1 MSQSMSSSTR
11 YGEALKGK
19 INADRLM
26 STTLSFSRGYL
37 SASLSMSFALM
48 ARKRSAFSTATSGAI
63 SFAEYSPS
71 VVTAMGSIV
80 SSVSALENTFSDGRA
95 LGVNWSALTDANR
108 PSTRMALGMVRRR
121 SGIATSGDARTCV
134 FTAST
139 ACLSRM
145 CGCAPGRR
153 AHGSASDGRGG
164 GQPYTRAVQPL
175 RRSAQSTG
183 RPATPA
189 TARAAAP
196 TRRTRLRGVISPA
209 DSSGRTAHDDW
220 SKPGPGELRSSLVL
234 QTRLLHPDARCCSVI
249 CQPGHEA
256 QTWC

>member
-1 MSQSMSSSTR
+1 
-11 YGEALKGK
+11 LKGK
-19 INADRLM
+19 ISAERLM
-26 STTLSFSRGYL
+26 STTLSFSLGYL
-37 SASLSMSFALM
+37 SASLSMSLALM

-63 SFAEYSPS
+63 SLALYSPS

-95 LGVNWSALTDANR
+95 LGVNWSALTDARR

-121 SGIATSGDARTCV
+121 SGMLATSGDSRTCV

-209 DSSGRTAHDDW
+209 DSSGRTAHYAW
-220 SKPGPGELRSSLVL
+220 F
-234 QTRLLHPDARCCSVI
+234 H
-249 CQPGHEA
+249 
-256 QTWC
+256 